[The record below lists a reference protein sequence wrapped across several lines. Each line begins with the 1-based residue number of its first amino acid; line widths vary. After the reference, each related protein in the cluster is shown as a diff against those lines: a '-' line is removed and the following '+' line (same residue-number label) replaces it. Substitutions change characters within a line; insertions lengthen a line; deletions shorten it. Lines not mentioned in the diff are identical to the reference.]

1 MYIYLHWPRKYFLI
15 LKVFGDGYKV
25 NVRNSVFYWLVT
37 TLNII
42 SRIYN
47 TFYDNKIAFVLGY
60 ISELRTKF
68 SYIQRICLWYFIM
81 KYCVVNREHHKL
93 KSENYDINMQFC
105 MFFFL
110 IKKYSFLGNLV
121 DGIYVSKC
129 IKN

>member
-1 MYIYLHWPRKYFLI
+1 MYIYLHWLRKYFLI

-81 KYCVVNREHHKL
+81 KYCVVNREHQL